1 MIDTRTHHLAI
12 GAAMARIP
20 VAQLVLN
27 MTLKK
32 QPFLLRDKILS
43 TTRVGNTMLRVILAD
58 RTGTVAGVM
67 FDVPA
72 HVADS
77 LAIGSG
83 VEVTGKVGEF
93 RDQLQ
98 VSLERIVPTDL
109 TNLEEFL
116 PMARRPLEEMRA
128 ELDALLAAIAQP
140 DLARLLDSILGDKDI
155 YDAFTRAPAAKVNH
169 HACIGGLLEH
179 TLAVARIAL
188 TACDLYP
195 ELDRDLVLTVALL
208 HDLGKI
214 HAYDPV
220 SFQLTEEGILWTH
233 LYRGASMVEHAIDAL
248 PGFSPELR
256 LRVVHAILAHHGRL
270 EHGSPVVPS
279 TLEAIVLHYAD
290 NLDGDA
296 RGAIDHMARA
306 STDGGAFTDLSM
318 MHDTRIYRGASD
330 WPESTEAN
338 AAQRQ
343 PPLF

>member
-1 MIDTRTHHLAI
+1 MRTHHQAI
-12 GAAMARIP
+12 GAAMARTP
-20 VAQLVLN
+20 VAQLRLN

-32 QPFLLRDKILS
+32 QPFLLRDKIVT
-43 TTRVGNTMLRVILAD
+43 TTRVGNPMLRVTLAD

-77 LAIGSG
+77 LAVGSG

-93 RDQLQ
+93 REQLQ
-98 VSLERIVPTDL
+98 VSLERIVPADL
-109 TNLEEFL
+109 PNLDEFL
-116 PMARRPLEEMRA
+116 PTARRPIEEMQA
-128 ELDALLAAIAQP
+128 ELDARLADITQP
-140 DLARLLDSILGDKDI
+140 DLARLLASILGDEDT
-155 YDAFTRAPAAKVNH
+155 YQAYTHAPAAKVNH

-179 TLAVARIAL
+179 TLAVARIVL

-195 ELDRDLVLTVALL
+195 ELDHDLVLTVALL

-214 HAYDPV
+214 RAYDPV

-233 LYRGASMVEHAIDAL
+233 LYMGASAVEHAIDAL
-248 PGFSPELR
+248 PGFSQELR
-256 LRVVHAILAHHGRL
+256 LRVVHAILSHHGRL

-296 RGAIDHMARA
+296 RGAIDQMARMPV
-306 STDGGAFTDLSM
+306 DGGAFTDRSM
-318 MHDTRIYRGASD
+318 MHDTRIYRGSAD
-330 WPESTEAN
+330 WPEGSDAN
-338 AAQRQ
+338 EGSAGQ
-343 PPLF
+343 PSLW